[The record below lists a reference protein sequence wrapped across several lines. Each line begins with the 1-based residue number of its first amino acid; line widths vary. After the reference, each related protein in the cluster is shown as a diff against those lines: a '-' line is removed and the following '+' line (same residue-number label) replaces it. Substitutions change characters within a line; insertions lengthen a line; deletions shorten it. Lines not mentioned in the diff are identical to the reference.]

1 MDTSTLIISTIA
13 KIAFVMVIILT
24 FAPVLVWAE
33 RRQSAMMQ
41 DRIGPVRAGVFL
53 PPIATDIAAILMYVA
68 MFVFCGAA
76 FVALEWSRQGDNGFS
91 LAGWL
96 LHPLFVLTLLGALA
110 HVGIFK
116 LVESLVKNRTRVA
129 ILGLLHPLAD
139 AIKFIFKEDF
149 VPPKADK
156 ALHALAPIVTLIPAI
171 LTFAVIPFASALYW
185 EHVTDYVVNLPDGT
199 LAFATAPGLTG
210 EVVANIAQVGS
221 FIPMQVASLNVGIL
235 FVFAVAGTGVVG
247 AAIAG
252 YSSDN
257 KYALLGGLRA
267 AGQMVSYEVTLGLTL
282 VPAFMLYNSLLL
294 EDMIGWQTGNSLWGI
309 IPLFPC
315 FILFLTCS
323 IAETKRIPFDLPE
336 AESELAAGYFT
347 EYSGMKFGMFFM
359 AEFVEVVVLSAIVAT
374 IFLGGWD
381 VPLLHAGGF
390 VFADWMP
397 LGRLAESWDQLVV
410 LGSGDYLLALP
421 HWGVVALQVGSFLLK
436 LVVLIWLQLQIR
448 WTLPRF
454 RYDQVMRVCWQYI
467 LPASLALIAIYGIVI
482 LIFDGGN

>member
-1 MDTSTLIISTIA
+1 MDTATLVVSTIA

-41 DRIGPVRAGVFL
+41 DRIGPVRAGIVL
-53 PPIATDIAAILMYVA
+53 PPIARDIAGILAGVA
-68 MFVFCGAA
+68 LAVFIACA
-76 FVALEWSRQGDNGFS
+76 FVALEWTRHGDEGFDV
-91 LAGWL
+91 LAWFT
-96 LHPLFVLTLLGALA
+96 HPLFFLTALGAIA
-110 HVGIFK
+110 HGGLYFLVDK
-116 LVESLVKNRTRVA
+116 LVEKRTNVA
-129 ILGLLHPLAD
+129 LFGLLHPLAD

-156 ALHALAPIVTLIPAI
+156 VLHALAPVITLIPAI

-185 EHVTDYVVNLPDGT
+185 DH
-199 LAFATAPGLTG
+199 LAHYAVMGQGGAIGFAAEPGGAILADLG
-210 EVVANIAQVGS
+210 RY
-221 FIPMQVASLNVGIL
+221 IPMQVASLNVGIL
-235 FVFAVAGTGVVG
+235 FIFAIAGTGVVG

-257 KYALLGGLRA
+257 KYALMGGLRA

-282 VPAFMLYNSLLL
+282 VPAFMLYNTLLL
-294 EDMIGWQTGNSLWGI
+294 EGMIDWQTQSGMWGI
-309 IPLFPC
+309 VPLFPC
-315 FILFLTCS
+315 FVLFFTCS

-359 AEFVEVVVLSAIVAT
+359 AEFIEVVVLSAVIAT
-374 IFLGGWD
+374 IFLGGPD

-390 VFADWMP
+390 VFAEWMP
-397 LGRLAESWDQLVV
+397 LEWLTARTGPHFSILSTGE
-410 LGSGDYLLALP
+410 YLWALP
-421 HWGVVALQVGSFLLK
+421 HWVIIALQIGSFLLK

-454 RYDQVMRVCWQYI
+454 RYDQIMRLCWQYI
-467 LPASLALIAIYGIVI
+467 LPASLALIAIYGVVI
-482 LIFDGGN
+482 LALDGGK